1 MQHNEIARKCIND
14 KQSIISLVVVVT
26 YFYFKFDY
34 GHGGV
39 YVHEGRILFKDM
51 EVSTYMKDGMID
63 NWDMFEK
70 VLDYSY
76 KMIIQEFI
84 ILILVN

>member
-1 MQHNEIARKCIND
+1 MF
-14 KQSIISLVVVVT
+14 IILIFVSSSFSTSFCFIKLGQLGLIFV
-26 YFYFKFDY
+26 FI
-34 GHGGV
+34 
-39 YVHEGRILFKDM
+39 ILAIDKDM

-76 KMIIQEFI
+76 KMIIQE
-84 ILILVN
+84 

>member
-1 MQHNEIARKCIND
+1 MIFVF
-14 KQSIISLVVVVT
+14 IILAI
-26 YFYFKFDY
+26 D
-34 GHGGV
+34 
-39 YVHEGRILFKDM
+39 KDM

-76 KMIIQEFI
+76 KMIIQE
-84 ILILVN
+84 